1 MINMEKLKEILSQ
14 ISQFLN
20 DHGTIAKILGAAALL
35 IFGWII
41 INILVGF
48 LGRILNKRKF
58 DETLKPFILSLVL
71 WLMRGALLISVAG
84 VAGIE
89 TTSFVAVI
97 GAIGF
102 AIGLA
107 MQGALGNLAG
117 GALIL
122 IFRPY
127 KVGDLIE
134 SQGHIGVV
142 KEIQVFTTILLSPE
156 NKTIILPNGA
166 VSNGDI
172 VNYTVEGLI
181 RVDCSV
187 GIAYDAD
194 IAKAKEVLMAVLEA
208 DSNVLQTPKP
218 FVGVTELADSS
229 VNLAVRGYTTPDK
242 YWDVFFNVNESSK
255 MALDKAN
262 VNIPFPQMDVN
273 VKK

>member
-1 MINMEKLKEILSQ
+1 MEKITTLFNKINTYLSEHGLLSKIIGALFIL
-14 ISQFLN
+14 IV
-20 DHGTIAKILGAAALL
+20 
-35 IFGWII
+35 GWII
-41 INILVGF
+41 INILVKLF
-48 LGRILNKRKF
+48 EKILDRRKF
-58 DETLKPFILSLVL
+58 DETLKPFLSSLLLWVL
-71 WLMRGALLISVAG
+71 RGALIISVAG
-84 VAGIE
+84 IVGVE
-89 TTSFVAVI
+89 TTSFIAVL
-97 GAIGF
+97 GAVGF
-102 AIGLA
+102 AIGMA

-134 SQGHIGVV
+134 SQGHLGVV

-172 VNYTVEGLI
+172 VNYTVEGVI

-194 IAKAKEVLMAVLEA
+194 IAKAKEVLMDVLTS
-208 DSNVLQTPKP
+208 DSNVLQTPAP
-218 FVGVTELADSS
+218 FVGVLELADSS

-242 YWDVFFNVNESSK
+242 YWDVFFRTNEESK
-255 MALDKAN
+255 IALTKAN
-262 VNIPFPQMDVN
+262 IEIPFPQMDVSL
-273 VKK
+273 KK

>member
-1 MINMEKLKEILSQ
+1 MEKLKDLFNQ
-14 ISQFLN
+14 FSQFLT
-20 DHGTIAKILGAAALL
+20 DHGMIANILGALALL

-41 INILVGF
+41 VNIIVNVIGK
-48 LGRILNKRKF
+48 ILDKRKF
-58 DETLKPFILSLVL
+58 DVTLKPFILNLLL

-187 GIAYDAD
+187 GISYGAD
-194 IAKAKEVLMAVLEA
+194 IPKAKEILMSVLKADANILE
-208 DSNVLQTPKP
+208 TPAP
-218 FVGVTELADSS
+218 FVGVKELGDSS

-242 YWDVFFNVNESSK
+242 YWDVFFKTNEESK
-255 MALDKAN
+255 IALDKAG
-262 VNIPFPQMDVN
+262 VEIPFPQMDVN
-273 VKK
+273 LKK